1 MDPNSPEK
9 SFLEVNNDN
18 ILVNIHYDTT
28 NKTLDLDIRRQ

>member
-1 MDPNSPEK
+1 MDPNSPEE
-9 SFLEVNNDN
+9 SFLGVNNDN